1 MVNKNWNRR
10 EILKSVAASSAVLA
24 LPPGAAAFLPDAVS
38 DREIQIAPVGPHT
51 IRLTVLPIRNGVP
64 VAVSYDGSLVQKS
77 WGPPTATLRQNS
89 LAQEVKTPA
98 FNIQVST
105 QPIAFAISTLK
116 AELIQR
122 LTVEKNTG
130 AVLFATGD
138 SPLFGL
144 GEG

>member
-64 VAVSYDGSLVQKS
+64 VAVSMTDLSCRNRGVL
-77 WGPPTATLRQNS
+77 PRQPCG
-89 LAQEVKTPA
+89 K
-98 FNIQVST
+98 IH
-105 QPIAFAISTLK
+105 
-116 AELIQR
+116 
-122 LTVEKNTG
+122 
-130 AVLFATGD
+130 
-138 SPLFGL
+138 
-144 GEG
+144 